1 MRLSASDWGKY
12 VEKLSRINAEAGKQM
27 QAFIDRNGTD
37 DTSALVR
44 YAYALATKYGEA
56 SGSLACEMYDAIA
69 EKSGKR
75 VEAAEMAE
83 TATYQETARAVQG
96 TMINRRNSVPQ
107 TVERLVKQTSAD
119 TMLKNALRDGAKFA
133 WIPHGDTC
141 AFCIAIASRG
151 WQYMSKSALK
161 NGHAEHIHANCD
173 CEYVISFDANPQ
185 VEGYN
190 PDKYK
195 KMYYDADGRTPK
207 AKINAMR
214 RKMYAKEKE
223 EKASENRPN
232 IPEFTPAKNR
242 ADAESFAK
250 KFANSVNYS
259 GISIDNA
266 NIINDQ
272 LNTLTAK
279 YPIKPLE
286 EITNKSRAVMS
297 ASHKTLNI
305 SGNKLGKVLTESP
318 KVFAAQQ
325 AERKQQVQD
334 YIDRWAGKNM
344 PNTFKQRIEK
354 LEGLLK
360 FKRYGVLE
368 SYDDKVRCC
377 VTHEYGHIISDQYFG
392 MINDERANPNYRT
405 NWGLRGMVTN
415 WEDAFR
421 TARKTGDIYKL
432 SEYANTN
439 VDEFFAECFTAYEM
453 GEKLP
458 DYIESLM
465 RKVLK
470 NGIM

>member
-173 CEYVISFDANPQ
+173 CEYVISFDANPK
-185 VEGYN
+185 VEGYD
-190 PDKYK
+190 PKQYQEI
-195 KMYYDADGRTPK
+195 YDNADGGNAK
-207 AKINAMR
+207 AKINAIR
-214 RKMYAKEKE
+214 RMQYAQV
-223 EKASENRPN
+223 KAAENAPK
-232 IPEFTPAKNR
+232 IPRFTPAKSIDEAEKFASQFISGGYKSVVSYKGVDLEYANEFNR
-242 ADAESFAK
+242 AFNDVLSQYDPKYKLRSIQPFNMREKRFKGTTSDAAYQWGMHDLFFNKGYYKSAKDFKKHLDQAEDLLKQVLPHVDDLIEKNRGNTSFTARLQTRYMEALKLTKKGNVKMDPYSVMVHELGHYLDDQVFRSNMKSNGFNLSESFEKYSRGISAYATENTQEYVAESF
-250 KFANSVNYS
+250 
-259 GISIDNA
+259 
-266 NIINDQ
+266 
-272 LNTLTAK
+272 L
-279 YPIKPLE
+279 
-286 EITNKSRAVMS
+286 
-297 ASHKTLNI
+297 
-305 SGNKLGKVLTESP
+305 
-318 KVFAAQQ
+318 
-325 AERKQQVQD
+325 
-334 YIDRWAGKNM
+334 
-344 PNTFKQRIEK
+344 
-354 LEGLLK
+354 
-360 FKRYGVLE
+360 
-368 SYDDKVRCC
+368 SYWIGETK
-377 VTHEYGHIISDQYFG
+377 
-392 MINDERANPNYRT
+392 
-405 NWGLRGMVTN
+405 
-415 WEDAFR
+415 
-421 TARKTGDIYKL
+421 
-432 SEYANTN
+432 N
-439 VDEFFAECFTAYEM
+439 VDPNLIKIF
-453 GEKLP
+453 K
-458 DYIESLM
+458 ES
-465 RKVLK
+465 RK
-470 NGIM
+470 